1 MKVEDDETRDL
12 SAFSSSSCAA
22 VKLTQE
28 AATPVFNSFIPENR
42 SRKGQNSHHANQRLK
57 DETKRGIR
65 EKALFIRREGCYC
78 K

>member
-1 MKVEDDETRDL
+1 MMKPETSLL
-12 SAFSSSSCAA
+12 SPLPPVQQSN
-22 VKLTQE
+22 TQE

-42 SRKGQNSHHANQRLK
+42 SRKGQNSYHANQRLK